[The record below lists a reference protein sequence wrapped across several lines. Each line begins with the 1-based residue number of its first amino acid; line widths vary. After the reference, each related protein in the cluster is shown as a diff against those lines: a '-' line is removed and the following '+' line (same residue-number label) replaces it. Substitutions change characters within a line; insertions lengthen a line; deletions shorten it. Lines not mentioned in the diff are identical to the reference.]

1 MRHVHM
7 RQSVLGIKVKIM
19 MTLERKVGKT
29 IKVMPDFVKIHE
41 PKEENLVDIVPN
53 VIFNKRG
60 ED

>member
-7 RQSVLGIKVKIM
+7 RQGVLGIKVKIM

-29 IKVMPDFVKIHE
+29 TKVMPDFVKIHE